1 MVGAL
6 REHRRGHRRAADDPD
21 GKPSGQGVSGLDMQ
35 LGDIVRSRS
44 GRDSGRVFMVCGII
58 DDAFVLIADGD
69 LRKREKP
76 KKKRLKHLEPLG
88 KAGAEMIEKL
98 ASGKRI
104 TDAEVRET
112 LKTAK
117 EEVACQ

>member
-1 MVGAL
+1 
-6 REHRRGHRRAADDPD
+6 
-21 GKPSGQGVSGLDMQ
+21 LDMQ
-35 LGDIVRSRS
+35 LGDIVLSKS
-44 GRDSGRVFMVCGII
+44 GRDSGRMFIVCGII

-88 KAGAEMIEKL
+88 KASADMIEKL
-98 ASGKRI
+98 AAGKRI
-104 TDAEVRET
+104 SDAEVREA

-117 EEVACQ
+117 EEVVCQKKM